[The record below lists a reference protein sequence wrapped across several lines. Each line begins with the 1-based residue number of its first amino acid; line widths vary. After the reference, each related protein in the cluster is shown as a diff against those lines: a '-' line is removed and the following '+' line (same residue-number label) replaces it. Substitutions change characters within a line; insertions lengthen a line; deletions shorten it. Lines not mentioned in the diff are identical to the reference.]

1 MIFKEHKDDEFI
13 IDALIRKELLDNL
26 ESMNIGGLMDSEKEI
41 VIILDNYKPHHNTQF
56 KKFCELLKIKLIYLP
71 AYMPQYNP
79 IEQVW
84 KSIKRLIYDPTIKDK
99 NELIIIF
106 TEEYYKIIYNKTFY
120 EKWMEKFL

>member
-1 MIFKEHKDDEFI
+1 MGQTTSFRFT
-13 IDALIRKELLDNL
+13 
-26 ESMNIGGLMDSEKEI
+26 EK
-41 VIILDNYKPHHNTQF
+41 
-56 KKFCELLKIKLIYLP
+56 
-71 AYMPQYNP
+71 YMT

-106 TEEYYKIIYNKTFY
+106 TEEFYKIIYNKSFY